1 MGVKQ
6 FLSDKLVNLVA
17 NLGTER
23 DKASHSGYLVST
35 LTDQQLLAAYRSS
48 WLPRKIIDIPAL
60 DACRRWRGWQASK
73 EQIQA
78 IEAEEKR
85 LALVARVHTAMIR
98 GRLFGGAAVFIG
110 TGERDTT
117 TELRPD
123 RIGKGGVKYLTVM
136 SRRHLSPTEIE
147 RDVQS
152 PRYGMPKAYRLAGS
166 SVDIHPSRLVIFHGA
181 EHADPELVEGEA
193 HGWSDS
199 VLTSV
204 MEAVKQSDSTMANV
218 ASLVFEAKVDVIK
231 IPDLMQSLEDPRFE
245 KLLLERLRLAA
256 MAKSINGA
264 LMLDA
269 QEDYQTK
276 TANFGTLPDI
286 IDRFLQNVTGAADIP
301 ATRFLGQSP
310 AGLNAS
316 GESDLRNYY
325 DRIQSG
331 QELSVRPA
339 LAVLDE
345 CLIRSALGSRP
356 PEIHY
361 IWNSLWQ
368 PTATERATIGK
379 TVADTIKVIK
389 DTALFPDVA
398 LSRAAENALVEN
410 SVLPGLEA
418 AMEKY
423 GAELPDEEGGERSD
437 DDDQSPPGGT
447 QLQDAAPRPLYVQR
461 KVVNAA
467 ELLAWAKAQGFEVT
481 VPADQLHVTIAY
493 SKQAVDWM
501 KVGTA
506 WNDGPDGSIT
516 VPPGGARLV
525 EPLGD
530 EGAVVLLFN
539 SSELAWRHMAIREAG
554 ASWDFEDYQPHIT
567 ITYQP
572 GEVDLAKVEP
582 YRGRIELGPEIFE
595 PLDENWNAKAQE
607 A

>member
-1 MGVKQ
+1 MGFKQ

-23 DKASHSGYLVST
+23 DKAAHSGYALPI
-35 LTDQQLLAAYRSS
+35 LTDEQMLAAYRGS
-48 WLPRKIIDIPAL
+48 WLPRKIVDIPAL

-85 LALVARVHTAMIR
+85 LALVAHIRTAMIR

-110 TGERDTT
+110 TGDRDTS

-136 SRRHLSPTEIE
+136 SRRQLQATEIE
-147 RDVQS
+147 RDVMS
-152 PRYGMPKAYRLAGS
+152 PLYGKPKAYRLAGS
-166 SVDIHPSRLVIFHGA
+166 QVAIHPSRLVVFQGA
-181 EHADPELVEGEA
+181 EHADPELVQGEA
-193 HGWSDS
+193 FGWSDS
-199 VLTSV
+199 VLTAI
-204 MEAVKQSDSTMANV
+204 MEAIKQSDGTMANV
-218 ASLVFEAKVDVIK
+218 ASLVFESKVDIIK
-231 IPDLMQSLEDPRFE
+231 IPDLMQSLQDPRYE
-245 KLLLERLRLAA
+245 QQLLERLRLAA
-256 MAKSINGA
+256 MAKGINGA
-264 LMLDA
+264 LMLDSL
-269 QEDYQTK
+269 EDYQSK
-276 TANFGTLPDI
+276 TANFSTLPDI
-286 IDRFLQNVTGAADIP
+286 MDRFLQAVAGAADIP
-301 ATRFLGQSP
+301 ATRLLGQSP
-310 AGLNAS
+310 AGMNAT
-316 GESDLRNYY
+316 GDNDLRNYY

-331 QELSVRPA
+331 QELDARPA
-339 LAVLDE
+339 MAVLDE

-361 IWNSLWQ
+361 NWNSLWQ

-379 TVADTIKVIK
+379 TIADTLKVIK
-389 DTALFPDVA
+389 DTSLFPEAA
-398 LSRAAENALVEN
+398 LSQAAENVLVEN

-418 AMEKY
+418 AMEEY
-423 GAELPDEEGGERSD
+423 GESLPDEEGGESGTEEL
-437 DDDQSPPGGT
+437 PPGGT

-461 KVVNAA
+461 KVVNTA
-467 ELLAWAKAQGFEVT
+467 ELLAWAKGQGFEVT
-481 VPADQLHVTIAY
+481 VPADELHVTIAY

-501 KVGTA
+501 TVGTA
-506 WNDGPDGSIT
+506 WNDGPDGSMT

-554 ASWDFEDYQPHIT
+554 ASWDFEGYQPHIT
-567 ITYQP
+567 ITYEP
-572 GEVDLAKVEP
+572 GAVDLAKVEP

-595 PLDENWNAKAQE
+595 PLDDTL
-607 A
+607 

>member
-110 TGERDTT
+110 TGERDTAS
-117 TELRPD
+117 ELRPD

-166 SVDIHPSRLVIFHGA
+166 NVEIHPSRLVIFHGA

-204 MEAVKQSDSTMANV
+204 MEAVKQSDGTMANV

-231 IPDLMQSLEDPRFE
+231 IPDLMQNLEDKTWE
-245 KLLLERLRLAA
+245 KLLMDRLRLAA
-256 MAKSINGA
+256 MQKGINGT

-269 QEDYQTK
+269 GEDYQNK
-276 TANFGTLPDI
+276 TANFSTLPDI

-339 LAVLDE
+339 MSVLDE

-361 IWNSLWQ
+361 VWNSLWQ

-389 DTALFPDVA
+389 DTALFPEVA

-423 GAELPDEEGGERSD
+423 GEELPDEEGGEGSD
-437 DDDQSPPGGT
+437 DDNQSPPGGT

-461 KVVNAA
+461 KVVNTA

-506 WNDGPDGSIT
+506 WNDGPDGSMT

-530 EGAVVLLFN
+530 GGAVVLLFN

-595 PLDENWNAKAQE
+595 PLDETWNAKAQE

>member
-1 MGVKQ
+1 MGFKQ

-23 DKASHSGYLVST
+23 DKASHSGYLVAT

-78 IEAEEKR
+78 IEAAEKS

-110 TGERDTT
+110 TGDRDTS

-123 RIGKGGVKYLTVM
+123 RIGKGGLKYLTVM

-166 SVDIHPSRLVIFHGA
+166 NVEIHPSRLAIFQGA
-181 EHADPELVEGEA
+181 EHADPELVEGA
-193 HGWSDS
+193 GHGWSDS

-204 MEAVKQSDSTMANV
+204 MEAVKQSDGTLANV

-389 DTALFPDVA
+389 DTGLFPEAA
-398 LSRAAENALVEN
+398 LSRAAETALVEF

-418 AMEKY
+418 AMEEY
-423 GAELPDEEGGERSD
+423 GEELPDEEGGEGDLDRD
-437 DDDQSPPGGT
+437 G
-447 QLQDAAPRPLYVQR
+447 QLDPEPAP
-461 KVVNAA
+461 
-467 ELLAWAKAQGFEVT
+467 T
-481 VPADQLHVTIAY
+481 T
-493 SKQAVDWM
+493 
-501 KVGTA
+501 
-506 WNDGPDGSIT
+506 
-516 VPPGGARLV
+516 
-525 EPLGD
+525 
-530 EGAVVLLFN
+530 
-539 SSELAWRHMAIREAG
+539 
-554 ASWDFEDYQPHIT
+554 
-567 ITYQP
+567 
-572 GEVDLAKVEP
+572 
-582 YRGRIELGPEIFE
+582 
-595 PLDENWNAKAQE
+595 
-607 A
+607 

>member
-110 TGERDTT
+110 TGERDTAS
-117 TELRPD
+117 ELRPD

-166 SVDIHPSRLVIFHGA
+166 NVDIHPSRLVIFHGA

-204 MEAVKQSDSTMANV
+204 MEAVKQSDGTMANV

-231 IPDLMQSLEDPRFE
+231 IPDLMQNLEDKTWE
-245 KLLLERLRLAA
+245 KLLMDRLRLAA
-256 MAKSINGA
+256 MQKGINGT

-269 QEDYQTK
+269 GEDYQNK
-276 TANFGTLPDI
+276 TANFSTLPDI

-339 LAVLDE
+339 MSVLDE

-361 IWNSLWQ
+361 VWNSLWQ

-389 DTALFPDVA
+389 DTALFPEVA

-423 GAELPDEEGGERSD
+423 GAELPDEEGGEGSED
-437 DDDQSPPGGT
+437 DEQLPPGGT

-461 KVVNAA
+461 KVVNTA
-467 ELLAWAKAQGFEVT
+467 ELLAWAKGQGFEVT
-481 VPADQLHVTIAY
+481 VPTDQLHVTVAY

-506 WNDGPDGSIT
+506 WNDGPDGSMT

-595 PLDENWNAKAQE
+595 PLDDSL
-607 A
+607 

>member
-1 MGVKQ
+1 MSVIQ
-6 FLSDKLVNLVA
+6 FLNDRLANFVA
-17 NLGTER
+17 GLGTER
-23 DKASHSGYLVST
+23 DKAAHSIYAQATMS
-35 LTDQQLLAAYRSS
+35 DEQLLAAYRGA
-48 WLPRKIIDIPAL
+48 WLPRKIVDIPAH

-73 EQIQA
+73 DEIQA

-85 LALVARVHTAMIR
+85 LAVVARIRTAMIR

-110 TGERDTT
+110 TGESDTT

-136 SRRHLSPTEIE
+136 NRRQLKANDIE
-147 RDVQS
+147 RDVMS
-152 PRYGMPKAYRLAGS
+152 PLFGRPRSYRLVS
-166 SVDIHPSRLVIFHGA
+166 SSIDVHPSRLVIFGGA
-181 EHADPELVEGEA
+181 EHADPELAQGDA
-193 HGWSDS
+193 FGWSDS
-199 VLTSV
+199 VLIAI
-204 MEAVKQSDSTMANV
+204 MEAIKQSDGTMANV
-218 ASLVFEAKVDVIK
+218 ASLVFESKVDVIK
-231 IPDLMQSLEDPRFE
+231 VEDLME
-245 KLLLERLRLAA
+245 KLRDPGYSAKMLERFQLAQT
-256 MAKSINGA
+256 AKGINGT
-264 LMLDA
+264 LILDK
-269 QEDYQTK
+269 QEEYDTK
-276 TANFGTLPDI
+276 TANFANLPDI
-286 IDRFLQNVTGAADIP
+286 MDRFLQVVSGAADIP
-301 ATRFLGQSP
+301 ATRLLSQSP
-310 AGLNAS
+310 AGLNSTGDA
-316 GESDLRNYY
+316 DLRNYY
-325 DRIQSG
+325 DRIQAS
-331 QELSVRPA
+331 QELDMRPGM
-339 LAVLDE
+339 AVLDE

-361 IWNSLWQ
+361 NWNSLWQ

-379 TVADTIKVIK
+379 TIADTLKVIK
-389 DTALFPDVA
+389 DTGLFPDAA
-398 LSRAAENALVEN
+398 LSQAAENVLVEN

-418 AMEKY
+418 AMEEY
-423 GAELPDEEGGERSD
+423 GESLPDEEGGEGNEEL
-437 DDDQSPPGGT
+437 PPGGT

-461 KVVNAA
+461 KVVNTA
-467 ELLAWAKAQGFEVT
+467 ELLAWAKGQGFEVT

-501 KVGTA
+501 TVGTA
-506 WNDGPDGSIT
+506 WNDGPDGSMT

-572 GEVDLAKVEP
+572 GAVDLAKVEP